1 MVTFDEAIEV
11 SGVTAHA
18 LNQIVESGLVQLKE
32 SPSGEFLICLNSLT
46 AFNSERRSM
55 P

>member
-11 SGVTAHA
+11 CGVTAHA
-18 LNQIVESGLVQLKE
+18 LKQIVESGFVQLEE
-32 SPSGEFLICLNSLT
+32 SPGGEFLICLNSLT
-46 AFNSERRSM
+46 AFNAERRPM